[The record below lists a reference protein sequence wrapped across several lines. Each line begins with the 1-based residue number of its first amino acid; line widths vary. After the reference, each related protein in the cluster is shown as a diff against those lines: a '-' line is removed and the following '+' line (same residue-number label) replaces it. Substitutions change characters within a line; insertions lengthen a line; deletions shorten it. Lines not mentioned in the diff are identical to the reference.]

1 MIIRDRR
8 AGKWP
13 KQTIHFAVIVALL
26 LQRQLDI
33 ADHLIGRQ
41 IVVSVDRNVIWIIRV
56 TRIVP
61 PGRIPESGIPIVPA
75 SAHQDDSAVVITPP
89 EFIVPHRSVIP
100 ECPIIF
106 TLPVLASLN
115 SSVLLKLHSRD
126 SRIRLVWQV

>member
-41 IVVSVDRNVIWIIRV
+41 IVVSVDRTVIWIIRV
-56 TRIVP
+56 TRIVA
-61 PGRIPESGIPIVPA
+61 PGRIPEASIPIII
-75 SAHQDDSAVVITPP
+75 SAVHQDDTGVMVRPPISVVPY
-89 EFIVPHRSVIP
+89 RSVIP

-106 TLPVLASLN
+106 TLPVLASRN
-115 SSVLLKLHSRD
+115 SSVLLKFHRRD